1 VYGILCVRV
10 AVPPHLLNN
19 ANRMNIS
26 REHGARIPLPTGR
39 GLNCYLW
46 LSLFSI
52 NLTNFAVLCG
62 C

>member
-1 VYGILCVRV
+1 VYGILCVHV

-19 ANRMNIS
+19 ANRMNLG

-46 LSLFSI
+46 
-52 NLTNFAVLCG
+52 
-62 C
+62 